1 MKKNEWVELAKYLW
15 SVSKVKPKMKDN
27 IREIIQILNENKE
40 LIIDDD
46 EKTIPINGSDLLP
59 NADNTSEPTYKGNGE
74 F

>member
-1 MKKNEWVELAKYLW
+1 MKKNEWIVLAKYLW

-27 IREIIQILNENKE
+27 IREIIRVLNENNE
-40 LIIDDD
+40 LIIDDN
-46 EKTIPINGSDLLP
+46 EKTSPTNGSNLQP

>member
-1 MKKNEWVELAKYLW
+1 MKKSEWKALAKYLW

-27 IREIIQILNENKE
+27 IREIIQILNENNE

-46 EKTIPINGSDLLP
+46 EKTIPTNGSNLQP